1 MFGRYFATDI
11 SDEVPQGRGFDSFEL
26 RLGDVMRGERAT
38 LGKSLLDVQR
48 DLRIKAAYIAAIEDC
63 DTSAFETPG
72 FIAGYVRSYA
82 RYLGMEPE
90 ETFQLFCVESGFEG
104 VHGAGKSLNGEARAK
119 PAPNAPITSGNADV
133 IARAKGPFVKQ
144 SSPVFGSVDPGALGS
159 VAVLT
164 LLMAGIGFGGW
175 TVFQEIQRVQVAPVE
190 QAPDVIAQLVDP
202 LSGAIATD
210 APIAIAGRQAPSVE
224 ALDRLYR
231 PDPLDV
237 PVLVARDAPI
247 STIRPGAIGALA
259 GPDAPEVFTQSATPT
274 LGAQVAGLT
283 LPGGPEPDIAV
294 GPQVPQVVA
303 EPVDEVILFAVRPA
317 WVRVSAGDGSVL
329 FERILDAG
337 DSYTVPRAAAAS
349 TLHAGNSGSVYF
361 RLNGNTYGPVGQ
373 GTSVARGVVLEP
385 ESVRETYAVADLTA
399 DRDLATVV
407 AELSVPAPESPAT
420 E

>member
-1 MFGRYFATDI
+1 MFGRYFDSSTT
-11 SDEVPQGRGFDSFEL
+11 EETVPQRGFDSFEL

-38 LGKSLLDVQR
+38 LGKSLLEVQR
-48 DLRIKAAYIAAIEDC
+48 DLRIKATYIAAIEDC

-90 ETFQLFCVESGFEG
+90 ETFARFCVESGFEG
-104 VHGAGKSLNGEARAK
+104 IHGAASQLNGEKRAK
-119 PAPNAPITSGNADV
+119 PAVNAPVTGNSADV
-133 IARAKGPFVKQ
+133 MARANRPFVQ
-144 SSPVFGSVDPGALGS
+144 HSGPAFGSVDPGALGS

-175 TVFQEIQRVQVAPVE
+175 SVFQEIQRVQVAPVE

-202 LSGAIATD
+202 LAGAIATV
-210 APIAIAGRQAPSVE
+210 APIAAVGRQAPSVE

-259 GPDAPEVFTQSATPT
+259 GPDAPDLITRSATPT
-274 LGAQVAGLT
+274 LGAQIASVSV
-283 LPGGPEPDIAV
+283 PMFVEEPEPQM
-294 GPQVPQVVA
+294 PQVTEKPQ
-303 EPVDEVILFAVRPA
+303 DEVVLFAVRPA

-329 FERILDAG
+329 FEQILNAG
-337 DSYTVPRAAAAS
+337 DSYTIPRDELTS
-349 TLHAGNSGSVYF
+349 SLHAGNSGSVYF
-361 RLNGNTYGPVGQ
+361 RLNGETYGPVGQ
-373 GTSVARGVVLEP
+373 GTSVSRVIELAPTSVVA
-385 ESVRETYAVADLTA
+385 SYSVADPEA

-407 AELSVPAPESPAT
+407 AALIVPTADIVPT